1 MTRPHTRCYARPRR
15 ATVGLAG
22 GVLAALLITGLAGC
36 SGSAPRRPGPLATLQ
51 RVVPRPLPESS
62 TASSPDA
69 DTTGLYDVGGHK
81 LYMSCAGDGP
91 TTVVFVHGW
100 VNDASVPHI
109 HATGVR
115 DRLVDDFRV
124 CLYDRRNVGSSET
137 VDAVQTP
144 RDVARD
150 MHAVLKAGGERPP
163 YILGRVRSGDWWPR
177 PI

>member
-1 MTRPHTRCYARPRR
+1 MARPHTRFYARPRR
-15 ATVGLAG
+15 PTVGLAG
-22 GVLAALLITGLAGC
+22 VILAALLITGLAGC
-36 SGSAPRRPGPLATLQ
+36 SGSAETTGTAGNASAGRSASAT
-51 RVVPRPLPESS
+51 ESS

-100 VNDASVPHI
+100 INDASVPHV

-137 VDAVQTP
+137 VNAVQTP
-144 RDVARD
+144 RDVVRD
-150 MHAVLKAGGERPP
+150 MRAVLRAGGET
-163 YILGRVRSGDWWPR
+163 LHPR
-177 PI
+177 CSLKG